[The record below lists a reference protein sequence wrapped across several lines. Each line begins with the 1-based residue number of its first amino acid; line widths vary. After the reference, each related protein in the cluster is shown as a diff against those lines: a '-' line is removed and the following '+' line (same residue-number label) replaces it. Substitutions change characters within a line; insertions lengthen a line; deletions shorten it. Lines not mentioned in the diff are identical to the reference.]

1 MTKDLK
7 RAVGTAKKAAKA
19 KTRKMTEFKAETGT
33 KKKKDDSLVKA
44 ATAAQK
50 KAKAKTRKMAE
61 FRAETGTKKK
71 KDDSLVKAATA
82 AQKKAN
88 AKTRKMAEFRHE
100 ETEVA
105 DDTLA
110 RGVARAKRDLKA
122 EKAVQTAFR
131 RK

>member
-19 KTRKMTEFKAETGT
+19 KTRKMAEFKAETGT

-44 ATAAQK
+44 AAAAQK
-50 KAKAKTRKMAE
+50 KAKAK
-61 FRAETGTKKK
+61 
-71 KDDSLVKAATA
+71 
-82 AQKKAN
+82 AQ
-88 AKTRKMAEFRHE
+88 KMAEFRHE

-105 DDTLA
+105 DATLA
-110 RGVARAKRDLKA
+110 RGVARANRDLKA
-122 EKAVQTAFR
+122 EKAVQTAFL